1 MEKTP
6 KKLKKNYK
14 KNLWLFVSFIYYSCS
29 ITYLHISLLDS
40 LVLFL
45 VIFFGLRISYYSSM
59 QIVNFGQMYEN
70 FFFLTLK
77 KKKHWSSTYS
87 SQLHAAY
94 CSHRLVVVVVPLSP
108 FRRTWLRHSSSSA
121 GFPLMSIFLSIFF
134 HSSEIRDLS

>member
-59 QIVNFGQMYEN
+59 QIVNFGQMYE
-70 FFFLTLK
+70 K
-77 KKKHWSSTYS
+77 K
-87 SQLHAAY
+87 
-94 CSHRLVVVVVPLSP
+94 
-108 FRRTWLRHSSSSA
+108 
-121 GFPLMSIFLSIFF
+121 IF
-134 HSSEIRDLS
+134 